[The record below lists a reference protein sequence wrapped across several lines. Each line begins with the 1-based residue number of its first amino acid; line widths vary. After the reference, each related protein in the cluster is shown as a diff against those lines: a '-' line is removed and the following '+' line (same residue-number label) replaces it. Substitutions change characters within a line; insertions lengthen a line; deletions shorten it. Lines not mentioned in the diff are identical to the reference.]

1 MKAQAYYQD
10 ARIIRIFSSESPC
23 VIADLPL
30 EQLTDKSADESLRR
44 IGLQRVTRWKDMY
57 FGKEAT
63 VRFRTSNPS
72 RQGTRLVPRTLDG
85 VVGSLNQEK

>member
-10 ARIIRIFSSESPC
+10 AMIIRIFSSESPC
-23 VIADLPL
+23 GLADLPL

-63 VRFRTSNPS
+63 VRFRTSNPAVEG
-72 RQGTRLVPRTLDG
+72 RTAKGQGT
-85 VVGSLNQEK
+85 